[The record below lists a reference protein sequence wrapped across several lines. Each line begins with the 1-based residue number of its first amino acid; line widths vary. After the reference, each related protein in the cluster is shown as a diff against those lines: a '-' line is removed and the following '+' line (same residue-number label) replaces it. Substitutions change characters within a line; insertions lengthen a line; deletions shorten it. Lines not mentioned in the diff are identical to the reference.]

1 MIKDVSTLE
10 PSYLHEPWV
19 AIDRDPMHMFLCPPV
34 RHVSFVCDIMC
45 DLQVKAVLDVVE
57 VVQPMYDGGKL
68 HVPIQREPR
77 LSTMEQQP
85 AVITTKEEVETISVL
100 PANRQMSTSR
110 VEVVAGRMLGT
121 CMGLSLRHGETYL
134 Q

>member
-1 MIKDVSTLE
+1 MFPLFVTL
-10 PSYLHEPWV
+10 S
-19 AIDRDPMHMFLCPPV
+19 
-34 RHVSFVCDIMC
+34 C

-57 VVQPMYDGGKL
+57 VVLPMYDGGKL
-68 HVPIQREPR
+68 HVPIQRELR

-85 AVITTKEEVETISVL
+85 AVITMKEAVETISVS
-100 PANRQMSTSR
+100 PANRPISTSQ

-121 CMGLSLRHGETYL
+121 CMGLSLRCGETYL